1 MESRQDAID
10 TLEIIH
16 SHGNFV
22 SSCQKQTP
30 PHCLREFQGGV
41 LEALEISRWTY
52 SSHLSAEGL
61 SWDIPGDAQVSSG
74 AKSRE
79 KYNPPIIC
87 ILPWTCFPLHLGT
100 QASDNK
106 AAPRD
111 RGHRKGELHNLAT
124 ASLRSRTGCRSH
136 RSLPLLLG
144 VKGRKG

>member
-1 MESRQDAID
+1 LTLLKLFIPMAILSAHVRSKLHLTVSGSSR
-10 TLEIIH
+10 
-16 SHGNFV
+16 
-22 SSCQKQTP
+22 
-30 PHCLREFQGGV
+30 GV